1 MKIYMLKNVFVDFE
15 YRGLEQVE
23 TYLFKDFESAKKELE
38 KHIEYLKEDYV
49 VDTETPIKNIEIGN
63 TYRFFFKNQE
73 NWDCYYEYTIE
84 SYEV

>member
-1 MKIYMLKNVFVDFE
+1 MKIYMLKDVFVNFE

-49 VDTETPIKNIEIGN
+49 VDTETPIEFIDFSLKIKKIGIVIMSI
-63 TYRFFFKNQE
+63 Q
-73 NWDCYYEYTIE
+73 
-84 SYEV
+84 